1 MPHLFLA
8 ALPFLAWGVFVGL
21 AWYWLREVITPRWV
35 AQLFE
40 SEGVPSSRL
49 ALAWVVVLFT
59 LCMQA
64 AGRLSQPAI
73 DANLFFA
80 GTLLGLGVAKVAASR
95 FAPKPKLDPTE
106 QPTKSTPV
114 E

>member
-1 MPHLFLA
+1 MPTYPLLLQV
-8 ALPFLAWGVFVGL
+8 LPFLAWGFFVGL
-21 AWYWLREVITPRWV
+21 VWWWLRAAITPSWV
-35 AQLFE
+35 AQLVE
-40 SEGVPSSRL
+40 SEGTPSTRL

-59 LCMQA
+59 LCMEA
-64 AGRLSQPAI
+64 AGRLEPAVI

-95 FAPKPKLDPTE
+95 FAPKPKVDPTE
-106 QPTKSTPV
+106 QPKTTT

>member
-1 MPHLFLA
+1 MPHVLLLV
-8 ALPFLAWGVFVGL
+8 LPYLAWGAFIGAL
-21 AWYWLREVITPRWV
+21 WLWLRAAITPRWV
-35 AQLFE
+35 AQLVE

-49 ALAWVVVLFT
+49 ALAWVVVIFT
-59 LCMQA
+59 LCMEA
-64 AGRLSQPAI
+64 AGRLSEAAI

-95 FAPKPKLDPTE
+95 FAPKPKVDPTE
-106 QPTKSTPV
+106 QAKSSA